1 MNAAGVQSSSS
12 EDRQNENEALTL
24 RVLSAIEGKRAVTQR
39 AVARELDIAL
49 GLANAYLKRCS
60 AKGLIKVS
68 QIPARRYA
76 YYLTPKGFAE
86 KSRLAASYLRN
97 SLAFVRLAKEQC
109 DAAIVECERHGW
121 RRIVLCGT
129 GEITDIASLCA
140 KDHDVDLLGIVDGEW
155 PAGER
160 SAFPVGKS
168 LASFENVEAAIITD
182 CRAPQATYDRIAAE
196 IDRERVLVLPLLH
209 ISRER
214 PSE

>member
-1 MNAAGVQSSSS
+1 M
-12 EDRQNENEALTL
+12 
-24 RVLSAIEGKRAVTQR
+24 
-39 AVARELDIAL
+39 VARELDIAL
-49 GLANAYLKRCS
+49 GLANAYLRRCA
-60 AKGLIKVS
+60 AKGWIKVS

-109 DAAIVECERHGW
+109 DGAIAECEARGW
-121 RRIVLCGT
+121 RRIVFCGS
-129 GEITDIASLCA
+129 GEITDIAALCA
-140 KDHDVDLLGIVDGEW
+140 KDHDVDVLGIVDGDGV
-155 PAGER
+155 AGER
-160 SAFPVGKS
+160 SMVPVGKS
-168 LASFENVEAAIITD
+168 LASFENVEAAIVTD

-196 IDRERVLVLPLLH
+196 FDRERILVLPLLH